1 MNKCSPVLYL
11 AILTAAWLSAC
22 GGGGGGGGAPPATN
36 DTPVL
41 TTFNG
46 AALKGPLKN
55 ALVCADENDNG
66 KCDAGEPYT
75 RTSSDG
81 SGSFTLK
88 LAKAAPLLLITDA
101 DTKDD
106 RDNEVTPGTVLK
118 APAGSS
124 VVSVATTMIRAG
136 ATNDQVAKALG
147 YTTVPDFTT
156 LNPFKAGGAVADQ
169 YKFET
174 AAMQV
179 YSAISAIASGAS
191 STGADINAAFES
203 AFKAM
208 AETSKTATQ
217 ALDFTD
223 PAVIDGIAGKTKTNM
238 SAVSGFDA
246 AKFEAARADLKAAVA
261 NVNTAIKAVSQDDF
275 KKPDTNSLYSVAV
288 KNLSDQMTSRVKDDI
303 PVTLADTTNISAI
316 LSEQKTAA
324 TAPVAKIS
332 DMVGFW
338 EGSIDNVKV
347 STLVLSDGTAWTV
360 FNESAPK
367 IMRATLKVNGGLAS
381 GGADV
386 YAYGASTKTTLAMTA
401 AINQGNLAGVLTYAN
416 KNGTFQRTAYALGA
430 ANTAKKAAYSKA
442 ATLAAMANKW
452 TATISGQR
460 FEWTFSSTGVLSGV
474 NLTTGCTYTGPLSLR
489 KDDASAIMN
498 ASITEQCDGSA
509 ATLFTGIAYINENNR
524 PEFVLISNSGPVLLS
539 F

>member
-11 AILTAAWLSAC
+11 AISAAVWLSAC
-22 GGGGGGGGAPPATN
+22 GGGGGGGTPPATP

-46 AALKGPLKN
+46 AALKGPLNN

-66 KCDAGEPYT
+66 KCDAGEPST

-88 LAKAAPLLLITDA
+88 LAKAVPLLVTTDA

-106 RDNEVTPGTVLK
+106 RGNALTPGTVLK

-124 VVSVATTMIRAG
+124 VVSVATTMMQAG

-156 LNPFKAGGAVADQ
+156 LNPFKTGGVVADQ

-179 YSAISAIASGAS
+179 YTAISAIASGAS
-191 STGADINAAFES
+191 STGADVNVAFDS

-217 ALDFTD
+217 ALDFAS
-223 PAVIDGIAGKTKTNM
+223 PAVIDGIAGKTKANM
-238 SAVSGFDA
+238 SAVTGFDA
-246 AKFEAARADLKAAVA
+246 GKFEAARADLKDAVA
-261 NVNTAIKAVSQDDF
+261 NVNTAIKTVSQDDF

-303 PVTLADTTNISAI
+303 PVTLADKTNISAI
-316 LSEQKTAA
+316 LTEQKTAA
-324 TAPVAKIS
+324 TAAVAKIS

-338 EGSIDNVKV
+338 EGSIDSVKV
-347 STLVLSDGTAWTV
+347 STLVLSDGTAWMVT
-360 FNESAPK
+360 NETAPK
-367 IMRATLKVNGGLAS
+367 IMRAALKVNGGTAS

-386 YAYGASTKTTLAMTA
+386 YTYGASTKSTLAMTA
-401 AINQGNLAGVLTYAN
+401 AINQDNLAGVLTYA
-416 KNGTFQRTAYALGA
+416 KDGTFQRANYSLGA

-442 ATLAAMANKW
+442 ATLAAMATKW
-452 TATISGQR
+452 TATIQGQS
-460 FEWTFSSTGVLSGV
+460 FEWTFSIAGVLSGV

-489 KDDASAIMN
+489 KDDASAMMN

-524 PEFVLISNSGPVLLS
+524 PEFVLISNSRPVLLS

>member
-1 MNKCSPVLYL
+1 MNKCSPVLFL
-11 AILTAAWLSAC
+11 AISSAVWLSAC
-22 GGGGGGGGAPPATN
+22 GGGGGGTPPVTP

-46 AALKGPLKN
+46 AALKGPLNN

-66 KCDAGEPYT
+66 KCDAGEPST

-106 RDNEVTPGTVLK
+106 RGNALTPGTVLK

-124 VVSVATTMIRAG
+124 VVSVATTMIKAG
-136 ATNDQVAKALG
+136 ASNEQVAKALG
-147 YTTVPDFTT
+147 YVAGTDFTT
-156 LNPFKAGGAVADQ
+156 LNPFKTGGVVADQ

-179 YSAISAIASGAS
+179 YTAISAIASGAS
-191 STGADINAAFES
+191 STGADVNVAFES

-217 ALDFTD
+217 ALDFTS
-223 PAVIDGIAGKTKTNM
+223 PAVIDGIAGKTKANM
-238 SAVSGFDA
+238 STVAGFDA
-246 AKFEAARADLKAAVA
+246 VKFEAARADLKAAVA

-275 KKPDTNSLYSVAV
+275 KKSDTNSLYSVAV
-288 KNLSDQMTSRVKDDI
+288 KNLSDQMASRVKDDI
-303 PVTLADTTNISAI
+303 PVSLADTANISAI
-316 LSEQKTAA
+316 LTEQKTSAA
-324 TAPVAKIS
+324 APLAKIS

-338 EGSIDNVKV
+338 EGSFDSVKV

-360 FNESAPK
+360 TNETAPK
-367 IMRATLKVNGGLAS
+367 IMRAALKVNGGTAS

-386 YAYGASTKTTLAMTA
+386 YTYGGSTKSTLAMTA
-401 AINQGNLAGVLTYAN
+401 AINQGNLAGALTYA
-416 KNGTFQRTAYALGA
+416 KGDTFQRTNYSLGA

-442 ATLAAMANKW
+442 ATLAAMAKKW
-452 TATISGQR
+452 TKTISGQS
-460 FEWTFSSTGVLSGV
+460 FEWTFSDAGVLSGV

-489 KDDASAIMN
+489 SGDSSAIMD
-498 ASITEQCDGSA
+498 AKITEQCDGLA
-509 ATLFTGIAYINENNR
+509 ATVFTGIAYINENNR
-524 PEFVLISNSGPVLLS
+524 PEFVLISNSRPVLLS

>member
-11 AILTAAWLSAC
+11 AISAAVWLSAC
-22 GGGGGGGGAPPATN
+22 GGGGGGGTPPVTP

-46 AALKGPLKN
+46 AALKGPLNN

-66 KCDAGEPYT
+66 KCDAGEPST

-106 RDNEVTPGTVLK
+106 RGNALTPGTVLK

-124 VVSVATTMIRAG
+124 VVSVATTMIKAG
-136 ATNDQVAKALG
+136 ASNEQVSKALG
-147 YTTVPDFTT
+147 YVAGTDFTT
-156 LNPFKAGGAVADQ
+156 LNPFKTGGVVADQ

-179 YSAISAIASGAS
+179 YTAISAIASGAS
-191 STGADINAAFES
+191 STGADVNVAFES

-217 ALDFTD
+217 ALDFTS
-223 PAVIDGIAGKTKTNM
+223 PAVIDGIAGKTKANM
-238 SAVSGFDA
+238 SAVAGFDA
-246 AKFEAARADLKAAVA
+246 VKFEAARADLQAAVA

-275 KKPDTNSLYSVAV
+275 KKSDTNSLYSVAV
-288 KNLSDQMTSRVKDDI
+288 KSLGDQMASRVKDDI
-303 PVTLADTTNISAI
+303 PVTLADTAHISAI
-316 LSEQKTAA
+316 LTEQKTAA
-324 TAPVAKIS
+324 IAPVAKVS

-338 EGSIDNVKV
+338 EGSINNVKL

-360 FNESAPK
+360 FNETAPK
-367 IMRATLKVNGGLAS
+367 VMRATLKVNGGLAS

-386 YAYGASTKTTLAMTA
+386 YIYGGSTKSTLAMTA
-401 AINQGNLAGVLTYAN
+401 AINQGNLVGALTYAN
-416 KNGTFQRTAYALGA
+416 KDGTFQRTDYSLGV
-430 ANTAKKAAYSKA
+430 ANAAKKAAYSKA
-442 ATLAAMANKW
+442 ATLAAMAKKW
-452 TATISGQR
+452 TATISGQS

-474 NLTTGCTYTGPLSLR
+474 NLTTGCTYAGPLSLR
-489 KDDASAIMN
+489 SGDSSAIMN
-498 ASITEQCDGSA
+498 ASITEQCDGLA
-509 ATLFTGIAYINENNR
+509 ATVFTGIAYINENNR
-524 PEFVLISNSGPVLLS
+524 PEFVLISNSRPVLLS

>member
-1 MNKCSPVLYL
+1 MNKCTPVLYL
-11 AILTAAWLSAC
+11 AISTAVWLTAC
-22 GGGGGGGGAPPATN
+22 GGGGGGGTPPATP

-46 AALKGPLKN
+46 AALKGPLNN

-66 KCDAGEPYT
+66 KCDAGEPST

-88 LAKAAPLLLITDA
+88 LAKAVPLLVTTDA

-106 RDNEVTPGTVLK
+106 RGNPLTPGTVLK

-124 VVSVATTMIRAG
+124 VVSVATTMIKAG
-136 ATNDQVAKALG
+136 ASNEQVAKALG
-147 YTTVPDFTT
+147 YTTGTDFTT
-156 LNPFKAGGAVADQ
+156 LNPFKTGGVVADQ

-179 YSAISAIASGAS
+179 YTAISAIASGAS
-191 STGADINAAFES
+191 STGADVNVAFDS

-223 PAVIDGIAGKTKTNM
+223 KDVIDGIAGKAATTM
-238 SAVSGFDA
+238 IAVSGFDA
-246 AKFEAARADLKAAVA
+246 VKFAAARKDLKDAVA
-261 NVNTAIKAVSQDDF
+261 NVNTAIKAVSQNDF
-275 KKPDTNSLYSVAV
+275 KNPDTNSLYSVAV
-288 KNLSDQMTSRVKDDI
+288 KNLSDQMTSRVKDDT
-303 PVTLADTTNISAI
+303 PVTLADTSNISAI
-316 LSEQKTAA
+316 LTEQKTAA

-338 EGSIDNVKV
+338 EGSIESVKV
-347 STLVLSDGTAWTV
+347 STLVLSDGTAWMVT
-360 FNESAPK
+360 NETAPK
-367 IMRATLKVNGGLAS
+367 IMRAALKVNGGMAS

-386 YAYGASTKTTLAMTA
+386 YTYGASNKSTLAMTA
-401 AINQGNLAGVLTYAN
+401 AINQGNLAGVLTYA
-416 KNGTFQRTAYALGA
+416 KDGTFQRANYSLGA

-442 ATLAAMANKW
+442 ATLAAMATKW
-452 TATISGQR
+452 TATISGQS
-460 FEWTFSSTGVLSGV
+460 FEWTFSSAGVLSGV

-489 KDDASAIMN
+489 SGDSSAIMN

-524 PEFVLISNSGPVLLS
+524 PQFVLISNSRPVLLS